1 MPQKWNAKDYDA
13 HGRFI
18 TKLGEPLI
26 ALLAPQPGELIL
38 DLGCGDGV
46 LTAMLGATGAHVIGI
61 DSSPDFVV
69 AAQQQGLDVRLMN
82 AHELSLDEKFDGVFS
97 NAALHW
103 MTEPEKVVRNV
114 RRHLKPEARFVGE
127 FGGFGNVA
135 AISTATRAVLERH
148 GIDTAGLHPWYFP
161 SAEEYEQ
168 LLEKNGFLVET
179 ISLFPRPTPL
189 PTGIEPWLRT
199 FAGAFFGTLD
209 DETHGFLIE
218 EIANLLKPALCDWKG
233 TWTAD
238 YVRLRFKAIAQS
250 VA

>member
-1 MPQKWNAKDYDA
+1 MPQKWNADEYDT

-26 ALLAPQPGELIL
+26 ELLAPQPGELIL
-38 DLGCGDGV
+38 DLGCGDGI
-46 LTAMLGATGAHVIGI
+46 LTAMLAASGARVVGV
-61 DSSPDFVV
+61 DSAPDFIA
-69 AAQQQGLDVRLMN
+69 AAQQQGLDARLMD
-82 AHELSLDEKFDGVFS
+82 AQDLSLDERFDGVFS

-103 MTEPEKVVRNV
+103 MTEPEKVVRGV
-114 RRHLKPEARFVGE
+114 RRHLKPEGRFVGE

-148 GIDTAGLHPWYFP
+148 GIDTAGMHPWYFP
-161 SAEEYEQ
+161 STEEYKQ
-168 LLEKNGFLVET
+168 LLEKNGFRVET

-199 FAGAFFGTLD
+199 FAGGFFGTSD
-209 DETHGFLIE
+209 DETRRSLIE
-218 EIANLLKPALCDWKG
+218 EIANLLKPVLCDWEG

-250 VA
+250 AA